1 MIMGKLRQGSSELIK
16 RNLNT
21 LYLPIEEECKLVP
34 PDGVYAVRI
43 DVGKNSFKGILNIKN
58 SRYGNDRCK
67 EDITIEIFPFG
78 VQETLDG
85 KDASVYFAKYIRQEL
100 AFREIDELKLQ
111 LEKDKLQVEELIY

>member
-1 MIMGKLRQGSSELIK
+1 
-16 RNLNT
+16 
-21 LYLPIEEECKLVP
+21 
-34 PDGVYAVRI
+34 
-43 DVGKNSFKGILNIKN
+43 
-58 SRYGNDRCK
+58 
-67 EDITIEIFPFG
+67 